1 MTANGPV
8 RILIADD
15 HEIVRQGIRSL
26 FDLQTDW
33 EICGEAV
40 DGLDAIEKSKHL
52 KPDVILLDVSMPHL
66 NGLDAARVIRKEVPE
81 SKILIVSQHDAA
93 YMSQRALE
101 VGARGYVAKSELS
114 RQLLAAVESVINDG
128 KPAAVGADLPP
139 QKSPPESKTNDS
151 GASNRATTPPQ
162 PKEQPSLAKPSVA
175 EKRPRAKDRQFQSMA
190 DTVPAMIWI
199 SGANSL
205 PTYFNKR
212 WLEFT
217 GRTLEQELG
226 NGWGEGVHPD
236 DRQRTVDT
244 YLSAFR
250 SRQPYKMEYRLRRAD
265 GQFRWILS
273 HGVPRIGDE
282 EEFEGYVGSCVDI
295 AEQKTV
301 EEIRSRLAAIVESSE
316 DAIVS
321 KDFGGIITSW
331 NASAERIFGYT
342 EKEVVGKSI
351 TLIIPPEL
359 RGEEAQILQRLR
371 TGERVEHFE
380 TERLTKDRKRI
391 TVSLTISPIRDATG
405 KLVGASKTARD
416 VTQLRQVEAALR
428 ESEQRLRFSL
438 EAANFGTWNWNIPTG
453 KVQWSENM
461 ERIHGQAPGSFAGN
475 FESFVQCIRE
485 EDRNR
490 VQQAIQRALAGDG
503 KYHTEYRQVREDGT
517 VGWMEA
523 RGQVIRDDSGRPVRL
538 MGVCMDVSER
548 KRAEE
553 ALKQAREELE
563 GRVTD
568 RTAEL
573 ERAQERLRALSGRL
587 LRMQDD
593 ERRRIARELHDTAG
607 QILVALNLN
616 LVPLE
621 EELAER
627 ATDLVKPVKECL
639 SLVDE
644 LSRDLRTISHLLH
657 PPLLDEAGLPSA
669 LRWFVE
675 GFSERS
681 KVKVELHLAEDLG
694 RLPAECETA
703 IFRMV
708 QECLTNIHR
717 HSESNT
723 ASISITHDAQSIKVE
738 IRDQGKGMPMP
749 MPRAGVGIQGMGE
762 RIRQLGGSLEIESG
776 SQGTS
781 VVAILP
787 ANRSSSDTPVE
798 TVDVAS

>member
-1 MTANGPV
+1 MTDTGPV

-26 FDLQTDW
+26 FDMQTDW

-66 NGLDAARVIRKEVPE
+66 NGLDAARVIRKEVPQ
-81 SKILIVSQHDAA
+81 SKILMVSQHDAA

-114 RQLLAAVESVINDG
+114 RQLLAAVESVIHDRQLPG
-128 KPAAVGADLPP
+128 IGSDLPP
-139 QKSPPESKTNDS
+139 QKSKPSQP
-151 GASNRATTPPQ
+151 GAPNRATIPPQ
-162 PKEQPSLAKPSVA
+162 PTQQPPLAKPSDR
-175 EKRPRAKDRQFQSMA
+175 EKTPQAKDRQFQNMA
-190 DTVPAMIWI
+190 DSVPAMIWI
-199 SGANSL
+199 SGADSL
-205 PTYFNKR
+205 ATYFNR
-212 WLEFT
+212 GWLDFT

-226 NGWGEGVHPD
+226 NGWGEGVHSD
-236 DRQRTVDT
+236 DRQRSLDT
-244 YLSAFR
+244 YLSSFH
-250 SRQPYKMEYRLRRAD
+250 SRQPYKIEYRLRRAD
-265 GQFRWILS
+265 GKFRWILS
-273 HGVPRIGDE
+273 HGVPRIGDQG
-282 EEFEGYVGSCVDI
+282 EFEGYVGSCVDI
-295 AEQKTV
+295 TEQRTV

-316 DAIVS
+316 DAIIS
-321 KDFGGIITSW
+321 KDFNGIITSW

-342 EKEVVGKSI
+342 EKDAVGKSI

-359 RGEEAQILQRLR
+359 QGEETQILQRLR
-371 TGERVEHFE
+371 AGERIEHFE
-380 TERLTKDRKRI
+380 TERLTKDKKRI
-391 TVSLTISPIRDATG
+391 TVSLTISPVKDASG
-405 KLVGASKTARD
+405 RMVGASKTARD
-416 VTQLRQVEAALR
+416 VTQLKQVELALR
-428 ESEQRLRFSL
+428 ESEQRMRFSL
-438 EAANFGTWNWNIPTG
+438 EAANFGSWSWDILTG

-461 ERIHGQAPGSFAGN
+461 ERIHGQSAGSFAGN
-475 FESFVQCIRE
+475 FESFVQCIRQ
-485 EDRNR
+485 EDRSQ
-490 VQQAIQRALAGDG
+490 VKEAIQRALAGDG
-503 KYHTEYRQVREDGT
+503 RYHTEYRQAREDGT

-523 RGQVIRDDSGRPVRL
+523 RGQVIRDASGRPLRL
-538 MGVCMDVSER
+538 MGVCMDVSKR
-548 KRAEE
+548 KGAEE

-563 GRVTD
+563 GRVRD

-621 EELAER
+621 EELAKR
-627 ATDLVKPVKECL
+627 DSDLVKPVKESL

-669 LRWFVE
+669 LRWYVE

-681 KVKVELHLAEDLG
+681 KVEVELHLAEDLG

-717 HSESNT
+717 HSDSST

-749 MPRAGVGIQGMGE
+749 APRVGVGIQGMGE

-776 SQGTS
+776 GHGTS
-781 VVAILP
+781 VVAVLP
-787 ANRSSSDTPVE
+787 AKRTSSDTPLE
-798 TVDVAS
+798 TADIES

>member
-1 MTANGPV
+1 MTDTGPV

-66 NGLDAARVIRKEVPE
+66 NGLDAARVIRKEVPQT
-81 SKILIVSQHDAA
+81 KILMVSQHDAA

-114 RQLLAAVESVINDG
+114 RRLLAAVESVIHDRQLPGIGSN
-128 KPAAVGADLPP
+128 LPP
-139 QKSPPESKTNDS
+139 EKSQTNEP
-151 GASNRATTPPQ
+151 GVPNRATIAPQ
-162 PKEQPSLAKPSVA
+162 PKERPQLAKPSDA
-175 EKRPRAKDRQFQSMA
+175 ETKDRQFQNMA
-190 DTVPAMIWI
+190 DSVPAMIWI
-199 SGANSL
+199 SGTDSV
-205 PTYFNKR
+205 PTYFNKH
-212 WLEFT
+212 WLDFT

-226 NGWGEGVHPD
+226 NGWGEGVHSD
-236 DRQRTVDT
+236 DRQRSVDT
-244 YLSAFR
+244 YLSSFHA
-250 SRQPYKMEYRLRRAD
+250 RQPYKMEYRLRRAD
-265 GQFRWILS
+265 GKFRWILS

-282 EEFEGYVGSCVDI
+282 GEFEGYVGSCIDI
-295 AEQKTV
+295 TEQKTA
-301 EEIRSRLAAIVESSE
+301 EEIRSRLAAIVDSSE
-316 DAIVS
+316 DAIIS
-321 KDFGGIITSW
+321 KDFNGIIISW
-331 NASAERIFGYT
+331 NASAERIFGYR

-351 TLIIPPEL
+351 TLIVPPEL
-359 RGEEAQILQRLR
+359 QSEETQILQRLR
-371 TGERVEHFE
+371 AGERIEHFE
-380 TERLTKDRKRI
+380 TERLTKDKKRI
-391 TVSLTISPIRDATG
+391 TVSLTISPVKDASG
-405 KLVGASKTARD
+405 KIVGASKTARD
-416 VTQLRQVEAALR
+416 VTQLRQVEVALR
-428 ESEQRLRFSL
+428 ESEQRMQFSL
-438 EAANFGTWNWNIPTG
+438 EAANFGSWNWDILTG

-461 ERIHGQAPGSFAGN
+461 ERIHGQSAGSFAGN
-475 FESFVQCIRE
+475 FESFVQCIRQ
-485 EDRNR
+485 EDRNQ
-490 VQQAIQRALAGDG
+490 VQEAIQRALAGDG
-503 KYHTEYRQVREDGT
+503 KYHTEYRQEREDGT
-517 VGWMEA
+517 VAWMEA
-523 RGQVIRDDSGRPVRL
+523 RGQVIRDASGRPLRM

-563 GRVTD
+563 RRVTN

-621 EELAER
+621 EELAKR
-627 ATDLVKPVKECL
+627 DSDLVKLVKESL
-639 SLVDE
+639 GLVDE

-669 LRWFVE
+669 LRWYVE

-681 KVKVELHLAEDLG
+681 KVEVELHLAEDLG

-717 HSESNT
+717 HSQSST
-723 ASISITHDAQSIKVE
+723 ASISITHDAQSIKIE

-749 MPRAGVGIQGMGE
+749 MPRVGVGIQGMGE

-776 SQGTS
+776 GHGTS

-787 ANRSSSDTPVE
+787 AKRTSSDTPLE
-798 TVDVAS
+798 TADVAS

>member
-1 MTANGPV
+1 MNMTGTGPV

-66 NGLDAARVIRKEVPE
+66 NGLDAARVIRKEVPQ
-81 SKILIVSQHDAA
+81 SKILMVSQHDAA

-114 RQLLAAVESVINDG
+114 RQLLAAVESVIHDRQPPG
-128 KPAAVGADLPP
+128 IGSDLAP
-139 QKSPPESKTNDS
+139 QKSKANQPGVP
-151 GASNRATTPPQ
+151 NRPSIPPQ
-162 PKEQPSLAKPSVA
+162 PKELAQPSDR
-175 EKRPRAKDRQFQSMA
+175 ENRPRAKDRQFQNMVDA
-190 DTVPAMIWI
+190 VPAMIWI
-199 SGANSL
+199 SDRDSL

-212 WLEFT
+212 WLDFT
-217 GRTLEQELG
+217 GRSLEQELG
-226 NGWGEGVHPD
+226 NGWGEGVHAD
-236 DRQRTVDT
+236 DRQASVET

-250 SRQPYKMEYRLRRAD
+250 FRQPYKMEYRLRRAD
-265 GQFRWILS
+265 GKFRWILS
-273 HGVPRIGDE
+273 HGVPRFGDQG
-282 EEFEGYVGSCVDI
+282 EFEGYVGSCVDI
-295 AEQKTV
+295 TEQKTV

-321 KDFGGIITSW
+321 KDFNGIITSW
-331 NASAERIFGYT
+331 NAAAQRIFGYT
-342 EKEVVGKSI
+342 EEEVVGKSI

-359 RGEEAQILQRLR
+359 QSEEAQILQRLR
-371 TGERVEHFE
+371 AGERTEHFE
-380 TERLTKDRKRI
+380 TERITKDKKRI
-391 TVSLTISPIRDATG
+391 TVSLTISPVKDASG
-405 KLVGASKTARD
+405 RIVGASKIARD
-416 VTQLRQVEAALR
+416 VTQLRQVEVALR
-428 ESEQRLRFSL
+428 ESEQRMQFSL
-438 EAANFGTWNWNIPTG
+438 EAANFGSWNWDIPTG

-461 ERIHGQAPGSFAGN
+461 ERIHGQSAGSFAGN
-475 FESFVQCIRE
+475 FESFVQCIRQ
-485 EDRNR
+485 EDRNH
-490 VQQAIQRALAGDG
+490 VQEAIQRALAGDG
-503 KYHTEYRQVREDGT
+503 NYHTEYRQVREDGT

-523 RGQVIRDDSGRPVRL
+523 RGQVIRDASGRPLRL

-553 ALKQAREELE
+553 ALRQAREELE
-563 GRVTD
+563 GRVRD

-621 EELAER
+621 QELAKR
-627 ATDLVKPVKECL
+627 DSDLVKPVKESL
-639 SLVDE
+639 GLVDE

-669 LRWFVE
+669 LRWYVG

-717 HSESNT
+717 HSESST
-723 ASISITHDAQSIKVE
+723 ASISITHDARSIKVE

-749 MPRAGVGIQGMGE
+749 TPRVGVGIQGMGE
-762 RIRQLGGSLEIESG
+762 RIRQLGGNLQIESG
-776 SQGTS
+776 GHGTS
-781 VVAILP
+781 VVAVFP
-787 ANRSSSDTPVE
+787 AKRTSSDTPLE
-798 TVDVAS
+798 TADGAA

>member
-1 MTANGPV
+1 MTDTGPV

-26 FDLQTDW
+26 FDTQTDW

-66 NGLDAARVIRKEVPE
+66 NGLDAARVIRKEVPQ
-81 SKILIVSQHDAA
+81 SKILMVSQHDAV

-114 RQLLAAVESVINDG
+114 RRLLAAVESVIHDRQLPG
-128 KPAAVGADLPP
+128 TGSDLPP
-139 QKSPPESKTNDS
+139 QKSKPSQP
-151 GASNRATTPPQ
+151 GVPNRATIPPQ
-162 PKEQPSLAKPSVA
+162 PKQQPPLAKPSDR
-175 EKRPRAKDRQFQSMA
+175 EKTPQAKDRQFQNMA
-190 DTVPAMIWI
+190 DAVPAMIWI
-199 SGANSL
+199 SGADSL
-205 PTYFNKR
+205 ATYFNQG
-212 WLEFT
+212 WLDFT

-226 NGWGEGVHPD
+226 NGWEEGVYSD
-236 DRQRTVDT
+236 DRQRSLDT
-244 YLSAFR
+244 YLSSFH

-265 GQFRWILS
+265 GKFRWILS
-273 HGVPRIGDE
+273 HGVPRIGDQG
-282 EEFEGYVGSCVDI
+282 EFEGYVGSCVDI
-295 AEQKTV
+295 TEQKTI
-301 EEIRSRLAAIVESSE
+301 EELRSRLAAIVESSE
-316 DAIVS
+316 DAIIS
-321 KDFGGIITSW
+321 KDFNGIITSW

-342 EKEVVGKSI
+342 EKDAVGKSI

-359 RGEEAQILQRLR
+359 QSEETQILRRLR
-371 TGERVEHFE
+371 AGERIEHFE
-380 TERLTKDRKRI
+380 TERLTKDKKRI
-391 TVSLTISPIRDATG
+391 TVSLTISPVKDSSG
-405 KLVGASKTARD
+405 KMVGASKTARD
-416 VTQLRQVEAALR
+416 VTQLKQVEMALR
-428 ESEQRLRFSL
+428 ESEQRMRFSL
-438 EAANFGTWNWNIPTG
+438 EAANFGSWSWDILTG

-461 ERIHGQAPGSFAGN
+461 ERIHGQSAGSFAGN
-475 FESFVQCIRE
+475 FESFVQCIRQ
-485 EDRNR
+485 EDRNQ
-490 VQQAIQRALAGDG
+490 VEEAIRRALAGDG

-523 RGQVIRDDSGRPVRL
+523 RGQVIRDASGRPLRL
-538 MGVCMDVSER
+538 LGVCMDVSER

-553 ALKQAREELE
+553 AVKQAHEELE
-563 GRVTD
+563 GRVRD

-607 QILVALNLN
+607 QILVALNLS

-621 EELAER
+621 EELAKR
-627 ATDLVKPVKECL
+627 HSDLVKPVKESL

-669 LRWFVE
+669 LRWYVE

-681 KVKVELHLAEDLG
+681 KVEVELHLAEDLG

-717 HSESNT
+717 HSESST

-749 MPRAGVGIQGMGE
+749 APRVGVGIQGMGE
-762 RIRQLGGSLEIESG
+762 RIRQLGELWRLNP
-776 SQGTS
+776 
-781 VVAILP
+781 VATAQALLPFSRQNILRP
-787 ANRSSSDTPVE
+787 TPRWKQRI
-798 TVDVAS
+798 